1 METIVWQE
9 IKSRSENVQPPC
21 VRLYV
26 CSDGVVYDNKDMAK
40 SHEASLKS
48 GKSIN

>member
-1 METIVWQE
+1 METIAWQE
-9 IKSRSENVQPPC
+9 IKSHSKNVQPPC

-26 CSDGVVYDNKDMAK
+26 CSDGAVYDNKDMAK

-48 GKSIN
+48 GQSIN